1 MISSLK
7 PIPDILEAPHAQFM
21 VPVFQRVYSWDRVQ
35 CRQLWKDIARAGAD
49 GKDHFA
55 GTLIYREEGPAEAP
69 AEHGASTQALSR
81 FSIIDGQQR
90 LTTTMLLIAALR
102 DRLRSMGE
110 HCRADELDER
120 YLHAAPGTMKLV
132 LSSED
137 AGTLEHIIDK
147 KGLPSDVE
155 PSKLLIDNYKVFV
168 ESLSSSDA
176 DIEAVMQGLPR
187 LKVVAVELD
196 DGDSPQ
202 QVFESLNTKGRPLS
216 MVDLL
221 RNILIGEYGY
231 DEQERLLDAYWA
243 PIEDAFAQFGK
254 EKDLYL
260 DAALH
265 CWIAKASP
273 GLRASKRSN
282 LYQAFKAYFEH
293 RSAQSLEAA
302 LSSINEKCL
311 WFASN
316 PSSPEAKA
324 HIDWAIEKPVGTMS
338 QKKLFGD

>member
-7 PIPDILEAPHAQFM
+7 PVLDILGMPQAQFM

-35 CRQLWKDIARAGAD
+35 CRQIWKDVIHAGAD

-55 GTLIYREEGPAEAP
+55 GTLIYREEGPEEAP
-69 AEHGASTQALSR
+69 AEHGANAQALSR

-102 DRLRSMGE
+102 DKLRSMGE
-110 HCRADELDER
+110 TQRADELDQR
-120 YLHAAPGTMKLV
+120 YLHAAPREMKLV

-147 KGLPSDVE
+147 KALPPDVE
-155 PSKLLIDNYKVFV
+155 PSKLLVENHKLFA
-168 ESLSSSDA
+168 ESLASSDA
-176 DIEAVMQGLPR
+176 DIEAAMQGLSR
-187 LKVVAVELD
+187 LKVVAVELGD
-196 DGDSPQ
+196 CDSPQ

-216 MVDLL
+216 TVDLL
-221 RNILIGEYGY
+221 RNMLISEYGY

-243 PIEDAFAQFGK
+243 PIEEAFGQFGK

-265 CWIAKASP
+265 CWMAKTSP
-273 GLRASKRSN
+273 GLRASKRSG

-302 LSSINEKCL
+302 LSSINAECL
-311 WFASN
+311 RFASD

-324 HIDWAIEKPVGTMS
+324 HIDWAIEKPTGSMR
-338 QKKLFGD
+338 QKRLFGD